1 MFGLQFDAEV
11 ADLVARL
18 DEGTPDIVR
27 ADDTQLE
34 RNARFL
40 RVTDRRGRSRIGHR
54 DHQVGIDRIFAREF
68 GADRLAYR
76 IDARPVADRIGAR
89 EIDIFEDARQNGGA
103 WWRGRVGRYVKI
115 VVGAVAIK

>member
-1 MFGLQFDAEV
+1 MNFILFFLIIRRPPNSTRTDTLFPYTTLFRSDQCAVGVVLQFDAEV

-18 DEGTPDIVR
+18 DESAPDIVR

-54 DHQVGIDRIFAREF
+54 DHQVDRKST
-68 GADRLAYR
+68 RL
-76 IDARPVADRIGAR
+76 
-89 EIDIFEDARQNGGA
+89 NSSH
-103 WWRGRVGRYVKI
+103 
-115 VVGAVAIK
+115 